1 MRKPRVMLAF
11 EEGHENGGPYVSHKR
26 IMESSLKEKY
36 EFIPLIVPQGRRGVV
51 NFQLARNLVQQ
62 IKSVDPDIVHI
73 AGLQLVGFHCCRAA
87 KQAEKKIVLAIH
99 GSTTEAIEF
108 SSWKKYVIKQMEIF
122 TLKNSDICYG
132 VSDYVCGIDFI
143 KKHAKNLFGSI
154 YNIPSRGLAKD
165 RSKIRQKL
173 GILPE
178 KLVVVSTGRITKEK
192 GYHVLCDAIKLIEHP
207 EIEFIIAGEG
217 EYLATFKNE
226 IEQAIHEPKVHFL
239 GYREDIE
246 EILIASDIFVICTLH
261 ETLCISLLEA
271 GRNGL
276 PSIATRVGGIPEI
289 IVDGK
294 NGFLVEPNCPEQVVE
309 KILLLEK
316 NYEQRMLMGKQAKFV
331 ICQKFSENEITNK
344 IDQIYIALARK
355 NASRPDACQLC
366 RNAKIS

>member
-36 EFIPLIVPQGRRGVV
+36 EFVPLIVPRGRRGLV
-51 NFQLARNLVQQ
+51 NFQLTRNLLQQ
-62 IKSVDPDIVHI
+62 IKSADPDIVHI

-87 KQAEKKIVLAIH
+87 KQAGKKVVLAIH

-108 SSWKKYVIKQMEIF
+108 SALKKYVIKQLEIF

-143 KKHAKNLFGSI
+143 RKHAKKLFGSI

-165 RSKIRQKL
+165 RTKIRQEL
-173 GILPE
+173 GISPE
-178 KLVVVSTGRITKEK
+178 KFVVVSTGRITKEK
-192 GYHVLCDAIKLIEHP
+192 GYHVFCDAIKLIDHP
-207 EIEFIIAGEG
+207 AIEFIIAGKG
-217 EYLATFKNE
+217 EYLAAFKNE
-226 IEQAIHEPKVHFL
+226 IEQAIHVPKVHFL

-246 EILIASDIFVICTLH
+246 DILAASDVFVICTLH

-271 GRNGL
+271 GKNEL

-289 IVDGK
+289 IVDGE
-294 NGFLVEPNCPEQVVE
+294 NGFLVEPNHPDQVAE
-309 KILLLEK
+309 KILFLED
-316 NYEQRMLMGKQAKFV
+316 NHEQRQLMGKQAKFV
-331 ICQKFSENEITNK
+331 ISQKFSEDEITNK
-344 IDQIYIALARK
+344 INQIYK
-355 NASRPDACQLC
+355 
-366 RNAKIS
+366 KFYE